1 MIKYLL
7 DTNVVSE
14 ILRQMPN
21 QKVHTRYTQHIEEIA
36 LPAIGWHE
44 MWYGVQRL
52 VPSQRRTLVQDYLEQ
67 ILSPAV
73 PILAYDAR
81 AAEWHAAERAR
92 LSKLGRTPP
101 YADGQIAAIAFVNS
115 LVLVTL
121 NIADYKYFKDLEIQ
135 DWSR

>member
-1 MIKYLL
+1 MIKYLV

-14 ILRQMPN
+14 ILRQTPN
-21 QKVHTRYTQHIEEIA
+21 QKVHARYTEYIKEIA
-36 LPAIGWHE
+36 LPAVGWHE
-44 MWYGVQRL
+44 MWYGVQKL

-67 ILSPAV
+67 TLSPSV

-92 LSKLGRTPP
+92 LSKIGRTPP
-101 YADGQIAAIAFVNS
+101 YADGQIAAIAFVNG

-135 DWSR
+135 DWSK